1 MRLLLA
7 LLLLTGCAA
16 LRDGARIRSIGPA
29 SPALARLEAA
39 DPPEGALASDAT
51 GTNAAAT
58 AEATTASATGSET
71 RSPLKPRSAPIAP
84 RAAAAPI
91 APAPREEPPQENLM
105 PKKRWNRLAVPAF
118 IAAAGTVYL
127 GLTTT
132 SAFVVIAAIL
142 VTLTLAGISL
152 KRIRTHRQSGKGFA
166 FAALM
171 IGVFAA
177 LLTAISIGF
186 YGVE

>member
-7 LLLLTGCAA
+7 LSLFTGCAA
-16 LRDGARIRSIGPA
+16 LRDGARIRSSGPET
-29 SPALARLEAA
+29 PALARQEAVA
-39 DPPEGALASDAT
+39 APLNGQANAPAVTSETVTAPATTVPMASLDARSPVPSGGAL
-51 GTNAAAT
+51 
-58 AEATTASATGSET
+58 
-71 RSPLKPRSAPIAP
+71 IAP
-84 RAAAAPI
+84 RATSGYLVPTS
-91 APAPREEPPQENLM
+91 PEESAQENLM
-105 PKKRWNRLAVPAF
+105 PKKEWNRLAVPAF

-142 VTLTLAGISL
+142 VTLTLAGIAL